1 MLLNGMLNNE
11 FLDSDFF
18 NWVVLPILIF
28 ISRLCDVTLGTLRH
42 IFISKGLKTI
52 VPIFGFIEMLIWL
65 IAISQ
70 LMKHLNNFACYIAF
84 AGGFSAGTYVGMW
97 IEEKLA
103 LGMQII
109 RLITNFDPV
118 DLISKL
124 QKTNIGATLIDAKGT
139 KGDVKVIFIVIERK
153 NAGTVINLIHEH
165 NPKAF
170 YSIEDVR
177 IANQGVFRNKN
188 NGKNTFFQ
196 FDYIKNIFSN
206 KGKR

>member
-1 MLLNGMLNNE
+1 MFDPNFLN
-11 FLDSDFF
+11 SDMF

-28 ISRLCDVTLGTLRH
+28 VSRLCDVTLGTLRH

-52 VPIFGFIEMLIWL
+52 VPIFGFIEMIIWL
-65 IAISQ
+65 VAISQ
-70 LMKHLNNFACYIAF
+70 LMKNLNNIACYIAF

-109 RLITNFDPV
+109 RLITNLDTTELV
-118 DLISKL
+118 SNL
-124 QKTNIGATLIDAKGT
+124 QKTNIGATIMDAKGT

-153 NAGTVINLIHEH
+153 NAFSVISLINAH

-177 IANQGVFRNKN
+177 IANQGVF
-188 NGKNTFFQ
+188 
-196 FDYIKNIFSN
+196 
-206 KGKR
+206 KGKSGSTSSLFSLDYLRTMLPGSGK